1 MKKILAAGM
10 AAGCDCILRGDD
22 MDKIM
27 DGIQIDIFAVKDGK
41 KYFLKTIDMKDVSN
55 ILVDNLMNGIKEICS
70 F

>member
-1 MKKILAAGM
+1 MVV
-10 AAGCDCILRGDD
+10 GCDCVLRGDD

-41 KYFLKTIDMKDVSN
+41 KYFLKTIDMKDVTN
-55 ILVDNLMNGIKEICS
+55 ILVDNLMNGIEEICS

>member
-1 MKKILAAGM
+1 MKKILAVDM
-10 AAGCDCILRGDD
+10 AVGCDCVFRGDD

-55 ILVDNLMNGIKEICS
+55 ILVDNLMNGIEEICS

>member
-1 MKKILAAGM
+1 
-10 AAGCDCILRGDD
+10 

-41 KYFLKTIDMKDVSN
+41 KYFLKTIDMKDVTN
-55 ILVDNLMNGIKEICS
+55 ILVDNLMNGIEEICS

>member
-1 MKKILAAGM
+1 MVV
-10 AAGCDCILRGDD
+10 GCDCVLRGDN

-41 KYFLKTIDMKDVSN
+41 KYFLKTIDMKDVTN
-55 ILVDNLMNGIKEICS
+55 ILVDNLMNGIEEICS